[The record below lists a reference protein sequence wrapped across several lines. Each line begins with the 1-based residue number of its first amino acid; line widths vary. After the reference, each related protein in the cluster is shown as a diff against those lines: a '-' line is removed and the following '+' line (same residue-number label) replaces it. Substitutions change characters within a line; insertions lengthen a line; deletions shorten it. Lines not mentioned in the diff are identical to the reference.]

1 MSRQKKNA
9 RNLAIAKQFS
19 ILRKSGGRGPERT
32 TPKHGKTAQVTEPGS
47 KAYEKREELLGKIRV
62 RLQDGKG
69 FSDLQG
75 RA

>member
-9 RNLAIAKQFS
+9 RNLATAKQFS
-19 ILRKSGGRGPERT
+19 ELRKGGGHGPERT
-32 TPKHGKTAQVTEPGS
+32 TPKHGKTARVFEPGS

-62 RLQDGKG
+62 RLQDGKRFG
-69 FSDLQG
+69 DLQG

>member
-19 ILRKSGGRGPERT
+19 ALRTGGGHGPERT
-32 TPKHGKTAQVTEPGS
+32 VPKHGKVDRVTEPGT
-47 KAYEKREELLGKIRV
+47 KAYTKREELLGKIRV

>member
-19 ILRKSGGRGPERT
+19 ELRKAGGHGPERT
-32 TPKHGKTAQVTEPGS
+32 APKHGKTDRATEPGS
-47 KAYEKREELLGKIRV
+47 KAYAKREELLGKIRV